1 MRDQVNGLIAYLDLQ
16 DWWLTEFD
24 AAERERIEKHGF
36 GKTTLTQGKIQATSH
51 TAHSLIIA
59 MASFWK
65 PTAEDELLISRLMVK
80 ANQIQNNSKGGK
92 A

>member
-1 MRDQVNGLIAYLDLQ
+1 MAADIEGLIGYFGLQ

-59 MASFWK
+59 MASFWQ
-65 PTAEDELLISRLMVK
+65 PTPEEEMLIAKLQAKADELLDR
-80 ANQIQNNSKGGK
+80 
-92 A
+92 